1 MKSGGYL
8 VFCGI
13 EGQDRK
19 SEMFFADLDLNL
31 RKNFVK
37 HLLMLGNIS
46 KCFTDTLN
54 DKVGM
59 EAVVKLSH
67 VKENSEGYYETTCK
81 WSPFFLAEN
90 VLWYLIQKDGTENLL
105 TKNILTESIYI
116 YIILLYSLKF

>member
-8 VFCGI
+8 VFCDI

-19 SEMFFADLDLNL
+19 TEMFFADLDLNL

-37 HLLMLGNIS
+37 NLLMLGNIS
-46 KCFTDTLN
+46 KCLTDTLN

-59 EAVVKLSH
+59 EAVMKLSS
-67 VKENSEGYYETTCK
+67 VKENSEGLYETTCK

-90 VLWYLIQKDGTENLL
+90 VIWYLIQKDEIENKL
-105 TKNILTESIYI
+105 TKNILTECIKNI
-116 YIILLYSLKF
+116 F